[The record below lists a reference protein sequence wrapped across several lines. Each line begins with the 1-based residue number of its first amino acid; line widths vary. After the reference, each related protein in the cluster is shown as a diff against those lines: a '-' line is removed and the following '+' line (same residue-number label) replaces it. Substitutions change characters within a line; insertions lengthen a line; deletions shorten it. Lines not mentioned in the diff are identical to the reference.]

1 MTGIRLPKFL
11 TYGPSYIFLVGS
23 LALSLGLFPTIA
35 SSSAHVPLE
44 TSLPVVAV
52 LGIYAVVFAIAKDT
66 VSSLGMAFQ
75 TLAWMIVALLR
86 H

>member
-1 MTGIRLPKFL
+1 
-11 TYGPSYIFLVGS
+11 
-23 LALSLGLFPTIA
+23 
-35 SSSAHVPLE
+35 
-44 TSLPVVAV
+44 LPVVAV